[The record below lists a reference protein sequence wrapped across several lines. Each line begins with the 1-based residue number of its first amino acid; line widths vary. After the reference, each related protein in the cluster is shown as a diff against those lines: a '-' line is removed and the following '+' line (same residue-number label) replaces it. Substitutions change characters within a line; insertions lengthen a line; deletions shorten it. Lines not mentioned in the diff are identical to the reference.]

1 MLIKMKQPCP
11 KCQSQNTYS
20 DGPEMAC
27 LMCGKRWPI
36 NGQKPITI
44 DQVTGRERMAQK
56 EKSPSGKKGT
66 CSNCGRE
73 KFIADKNG
81 YCGICHTAVKGMD
94 PGSVAYVA
102 ALDAIKD
109 RINAPGF
116 KTRPAKQKNVDRKPA
131 TIKLSPKEIKE
142 ARTPARALTIKHDG
156 VDSGTV
162 KIVSTLQI
170 ERENLLAQVRR
181 IDQAISL
188 FS

>member
-1 MLIKMKQPCP
+1 M
-11 KCQSQNTYS
+11 T
-20 DGPEMAC
+20 
-27 LMCGKRWPI
+27 
-36 NGQKPITI
+36 QK
-44 DQVTGRERMAQK
+44 D
-56 EKSPSGKKGT
+56 KSPSGKKGT

-94 PGSVAYVA
+94 PGSVTYVT

-116 KTRPAKQKNVDRKPA
+116 KTRPAKRKKDDSKPA
-131 TIKLSPKEIKE
+131 KAQSMLPEKINEVKTH
-142 ARTPARALTIKHDG
+142 ARSLAIKHDG
-156 VDSGTV
+156 GDTGTS
-162 KIVSTLQI
+162 KIMATLQI

>member
-1 MLIKMKQPCP
+1 
-11 KCQSQNTYS
+11 
-20 DGPEMAC
+20 
-27 LMCGKRWPI
+27 
-36 NGQKPITI
+36 
-44 DQVTGRERMAQK
+44 MAQNK
-56 EKSPSGKKGT
+56 KSPSGKKGT

-73 KFIADKNG
+73 KYIADKNG

-102 ALDAIKD
+102 ALDTVKD

-131 TIKLSPKEIKE
+131 IAQSMSPEKINEVKTHV
-142 ARTPARALTIKHDG
+142 RSLPIKHDG
-156 VDSGTV
+156 DSGTS
-162 KIVSTLQI
+162 KIMATLRI